1 MVEFGQRIK
10 ELRVQRRMTQGE
22 FARRLGVT
30 KSSIS
35 SYENGSRFPSYD
47 VLLNMA
53 RVFKVSTDFLLGR
66 GDGTTLDVTGLTGEQ
81 VMVLRDLAEAYRSV
95 NVLPS
100 LLPGLSEEEAARVL
114 RFTET
119 GQS

>member
-10 ELRVQRRMTQGE
+10 ELRGQRRMTQGE

-53 RVFKVSTDFLLGR
+53 RVSVATVLSPKPDRSMVRST
-66 GDGTTLDVTGLTGEQ
+66 
-81 VMVLRDLAEAYRSV
+81 
-95 NVLPS
+95 
-100 LLPGLSEEEAARVL
+100 
-114 RFTET
+114 
-119 GQS
+119 

>member
-10 ELRVQRRMTQGE
+10 ELRGQRRMTQGE

-47 VLLNMA
+47 VL
-53 RVFKVSTDFLLGR
+53 
-66 GDGTTLDVTGLTGEQ
+66 
-81 VMVLRDLAEAYRSV
+81 
-95 NVLPS
+95 
-100 LLPGLSEEEAARVL
+100 
-114 RFTET
+114 
-119 GQS
+119 